1 MAALLAVGLALLR
14 GRIRS
19 LLPARFRRGDVLA
32 ACAAAAL
39 YATAPANFLE
49 GAPAVAN
56 LFYGSILT
64 PAAEEALFR
73 GWLWGELQAA
83 LLAVG
88 LALLRGR
95 IRSLLPARFRKG
107 DVLAACAAAALYA
120 TAPANYLEGA
130 PAVANLLCG
139 SILTPA
145 AEEVLFRGWLWG
157 ELQAAL
163 PSGRSVLAWNAAL
176 FALWHIGYV
185 VPNLAAGDLA
195 AVAGKVA
202 AGLAYGVLLAAI
214 RRRTG
219 NVWGAFLAHGVCNLF
234 RI

>member
-1 MAALLAVGLALLR
+1 M
-14 GRIRS
+14 
-19 LLPARFRRGDVLA
+19 
-32 ACAAAAL
+32 
-39 YATAPANFLE
+39 
-49 GAPAVAN
+49 
-56 LFYGSILT
+56 
-64 PAAEEALFR
+64 
-73 GWLWGELQAA
+73 AA

-130 PAVANLLCG
+130 PAAANRLCG

-145 AEEVLFRGWLWG
+145 AEEALFRGW
-157 ELQAAL
+157 
-163 PSGRSVLAWNAAL
+163 
-176 FALWHIGYV
+176 LWHIGYV

-202 AGLAYGVLLAAI
+202 AGLAYGVLLAAV

-219 NVWGAFLAHGVCNLF
+219 NAWGAFLAHGVCNLF

>member
-1 MAALLAVGLALLR
+1 MTKASAQKRAEALALLRAALALAALQLLRALVEWAARPWLGERGAQAAAMAALLAVGFTLLR
-14 GRIRS
+14 GRIRA

-49 GAPAVAN
+49 GAPAAAN
-56 LFYGSILT
+56 LFCGSILT
-64 PAAEEALFR
+64 PAAEEA
-73 GWLWGELQAA
+73 
-83 LLAVG
+83 
-88 LALLRGR
+88 
-95 IRSLLPARFRKG
+95 
-107 DVLAACAAAALYA
+107 
-120 TAPANYLEGA
+120 
-130 PAVANLLCG
+130 
-139 SILTPA
+139 
-145 AEEVLFRGWLWG
+145 LFRGWLWG

-219 NVWGAFLAHGVCNLF
+219 NAWGAFLAHGVCNLF
-234 RI
+234 RT

>member
-1 MAALLAVGLALLR
+1 MTKASAQKRAEALALLR
-14 GRIRS
+14 AHRVGGAALARRAGRPGRGHGGAARGGARAPAGQDS
-19 LLPARFRRGDVLA
+19 LPAA
-32 ACAAAAL
+32 
-39 YATAPANFLE
+39 
-49 GAPAVAN
+49 
-56 LFYGSILT
+56 
-64 PAAEEALFR
+64 
-73 GWLWGELQAA
+73 
-83 LLAVG
+83 
-88 LALLRGR
+88 
-95 IRSLLPARFRKG
+95 RKG

-130 PAVANLLCG
+130 PAAANLLCG

-145 AEEVLFRGWLWG
+145 AEEALFRGWLWG

-163 PSGRSVLAWNAAL
+163 PSGRSVFAWNAAL

-202 AGLAYGVLLAAI
+202 AGLAYGVLLAAV

-219 NVWGAFLAHGVCNLF
+219 NAWGAFLAHGVCNLF

>member
-1 MAALLAVGLALLR
+1 MTRASAQKRAEALALLR
-14 GRIRS
+14 GRI
-19 LLPARFRRGDVLA
+19 
-32 ACAAAAL
+32 CA
-39 YATAPANFLE
+39 
-49 GAPAVAN
+49 
-56 LFYGSILT
+56 
-64 PAAEEALFR
+64 
-73 GWLWGELQAA
+73 
-83 LLAVG
+83 
-88 LALLRGR
+88 
-95 IRSLLPARFRKG
+95 LLPARFRKG
-107 DVLAACAAAALYA
+107 DVLATCAAAALYA

-130 PAVANLLCG
+130 PTVANLLCG

-219 NVWGAFLAHGVCNLF
+219 NAWGAFLAHGVCNLF